1 MSSKDL
7 KANFSHILYLM
18 KDVALLKHSTGIRK
32 VRKAK
37 KEIRIKLGLTI
48 RAPGL
53 ERIQI
58 LLLVVIVKIRS
69 TSDQSCLLL
78 LFAFRNIYLLTDN
91 VGFLI

>member
-1 MSSKDL
+1 
-7 KANFSHILYLM
+7 M
-18 KDVALLKHSTGIRK
+18 KYIALLKQSTGIRK

-37 KEIRIKLGLTI
+37 KETRINLGLTI

-58 LLLVVIVKIRS
+58 LLLVVILKIRS

-78 LFAFRNIYLLTDN
+78 LFAFRNINVLTDN
-91 VGFLI
+91 VGF